1 MYTVLIDEQESHI
14 DSRQL
19 LRELAAKKIQARPLW
34 QPIHR
39 SPAHSL
45 SGGSACPNSDAICG
59 QAISLPC
66 SVGLTP
72 SDQSRVIEIITS
84 LLGKPAGRG
93 KVIQD
98 DGSAPLSTPMA
109 PHRH

>member
-1 MYTVLIDEQESHI
+1 MYTVLIDEKESHI

-39 SPAHSL
+39 SPAHDH
-45 SGGSACPNSDAICG
+45 SGSPACSNSDAIYA

-66 SVGLTP
+66 SVGLTH
-72 SDQSRVIEIITS
+72 SAQTKVIETIAS
-84 LLGKPAGRG
+84 LFSKPVG
-93 KVIQD
+93 V
-98 DGSAPLSTPMA
+98 GS
-109 PHRH
+109 